1 MAASSNSPR
10 PLRLKP
16 LQVPGFARPILL
28 VDGGLTL
35 GRDPENNVCL
45 KGDVFPAVSTFHV
58 RLASRDGE
66 LWLEDLG
73 SKNGTLV
80 NGEIVQELRL
90 KAGDVIQLGPIGPRF
105 VVVSAAPLSE
115 TMFVDPASMGIEKL
129 SHTQVERLVE
139 HRNRRTMILGA
150 VAGTLAVAGLG
161 WWGLS
166 LSTQGRERGELAES
180 ALQKD
185 LSEAQGRIAELLTR
199 YDARELELDREQQQR
214 DEYVRGLEDS
224 IARGEQEAQALR
236 TRLAVLEESD
246 GTASDIAR
254 LEASIA
260 SAQDELIEHRA
271 KFAMFDPVNV
281 AAARLHGVDAVS
293 RSVVMLEVSV
303 TLRTGDGA
311 VLNIGPNGLPT
322 MEDFDTP
329 LTLDS
334 TGSGFCVSPEGW
346 IITNGHVV
354 SPDKQDDLIHLL
366 RILSSKFPGI
376 QPVVK
381 IDAIFSGTSRR
392 HPVRVVGLAQ
402 NADLA
407 LTKIRP
413 FEGLPHLKNFNHEV
427 DAPIPGSDLYLFGF
441 PLGNF
446 ALQEERT
453 VIAST
458 FRGILS
464 RIVQGNLQV
473 DAGVHPG
480 NSGGPITDSSG
491 RVIGVVFSVQAMPD
505 QTAVFTIGYGIP
517 IKKAGEIWP
526 PPENWKDPEPEED
539 D

>member
-1 MAASSNSPR
+1 MAAPSDPR
-10 PLRLKP
+10 RKVRLKP
-16 LQVPGFARPILL
+16 LQVPGFPRPIAL

-58 RLASRDGE
+58 RLETRDGE

-80 NGEIVQELRL
+80 NGELVQERRM
-90 KAGDVIQLGPIGPRF
+90 KAGDVVQLGSIGPRF

-115 TMFVDPASMGIEKL
+115 TMFVDPALMGVEKL
-129 SHTQVERLVE
+129 SHTQVERLVK
-139 HRNRRTMILGA
+139 HRNRRTMVLGA
-150 VAGTLAVAGLG
+150 IAGTLAVAALG
-161 WWGLS
+161 WWGLN
-166 LSTQGRERGELAES
+166 LATQGRERGELAEG
-180 ALQKD
+180 ALQEN
-185 LSEAQGRIAELLTR
+185 LEEARGIIATLQTKIKR
-199 YDARELELDREQQQR
+199 REQELDQEQEVR
-214 DEYVRGLEDS
+214 DEYVAGLEGL
-224 IARGEQEAQALR
+224 IARGEQEANALR
-236 TRLAVLEESD
+236 ERLAVLEESD
-246 GTASDIAR
+246 GAASDIAR

-260 SAQDELIEHRA
+260 SAQDELMDHRA

-281 AAARLHGVDAVS
+281 AAALLHEVDEVS
-293 RSVVMLEVSV
+293 HSVVMLEVSV
-303 TLRTGDGA
+303 TLRNAEGA
-311 VLNIGPNGLPT
+311 ILNFSPSGGPT
-322 MEDFDTP
+322 FEDLNQP
-329 LTLDS
+329 YGMDS

-354 SPDKQDDLIHLL
+354 NPSEQNELL
-366 RILSSKFPGI
+366 HILSSSASGI
-376 QPVVK
+376 EPVVRVE
-381 IDAIFSGTSRR
+381 AIFSGTSRR
-392 HPVRVVGLAQ
+392 HPVEVVKISDS
-402 NADLA
+402 ADLA
-407 LTKIRP
+407 LVKIRP
-413 FEGLPHLKNFNHEV
+413 FEGIPHLGDFTTDIDTPV
-427 DAPIPGSDLYLFGF
+427 PGTDLYLFGF

-480 NSGGPITDSSG
+480 NSGGPITDSAG

-517 IKKAGEIWP
+517 IQKAEDLWP
-526 PPENWKDPEPEED
+526 PPEDWEDTTPEELD
-539 D
+539 